1 MQDAVYTA
9 RFPGPRFIVRNVAET
24 IELRVYRDGA
34 LVTPSAVTV
43 SVYDANKTAIVD
55 AQVATVSASVASY
68 TIPAASTAD
77 LSLGQ
82 GWSIKWTATVA
93 GQVINPIND
102 AALVRRQLWPVVTD
116 LDLFRRA
123 SSLDP
128 SSSTVITSL
137 SNYQD
142 YIDEAWVE
150 ITNRI
155 VNSGRRPNLVLSPYS
170 FRECHLYLT
179 LALIFEDLSTRLN
192 EAYEL
197 RAQQYREQYR
207 SAWKEVKAL
216 MDDDEDGFADD
227 PHHRTAADPTVWLGG
242 RGGTRWLP

>member
-1 MQDAVYTA
+1 VQDSVYTA

-43 SVYDANKTAIVD
+43 SVYDANKTAVVD
-55 AQVATVSASVASY
+55 AESATVSASVASY
-68 TIPAASTAD
+68 TIPAATTANLD
-77 LSLGQ
+77 LGQ
-82 GWSIKWTATVA
+82 GWSIKWTATV
-93 GQVINPIND
+93 G
-102 AALVRRQLWPVVTD
+102 
-116 LDLFRRA
+116 
-123 SSLDP
+123 
-128 SSSTVITSL
+128 L